1 MIVQK
6 EGSDTACACGSLKQA
21 PQTPHHAAAPESLP
35 YHCSP
40 CHSTAAHPRRRK
52 KKITPCERAGTLPLP
67 YHSSAQQSMT
77 AHPGRRPQTP
87 RRAERSRSA
96 RTRRGRARPARPAP
110 ATHPRSGGTGTAAQQ
125 NEGGRSAHS
134 ASAGTGGE
142 QGGGRLVNN
151 QAVPVPLRS
160 GGSGCS
166 MRSCRHALME
176 GEGEAKEPAGLRAG
190 NLRQL
195 QSMQE

>member
-1 MIVQK
+1 MTQPVIAVLSSRRHKLHITRLCQNPCPI
-6 EGSDTACACGSLKQA
+6 TAAV
-21 PQTPHHAAAPESLP
+21 PQHN
-35 YHCSP
+35 CSP
-40 CHSTAAHPRRRK
+40 KEAPANSTS
-52 KKITPCERAGTLPLP
+52 CERGGTLPLP
-67 YHSSAQQSMT
+67 YHSSPQQSMT

-110 ATHPRSGGTGTAAQQ
+110 ATHPRSGDTGTAAQQ
-125 NEGGRSAHS
+125 NERGRSAHS

-142 QGGGRLVNN
+142 QGWGAARR
-151 QAVPVPLRS
+151 QS
-160 GGSGCS
+160 GSTGTAAERGESGCS
-166 MRSCRHALME
+166 VHSCRHALME